1 MQQKTEGQKS
11 RYLLMVEDTASVAA
25 LYRSYLTPLGIDI
38 NIVGTGR
45 DAIESLN
52 HRIPDLILLDL
63 RLPDMTGMDVLH
75 AVKKSHP
82 DVPIIF
88 MTAHGS
94 IDTAVEAMRHGSQ
107 DFLSKPCEADRLR
120 VTVNNAIRKAT
131 KLKNEADN
139 PGNQN
144 YQGFIGSSQTMQQVY
159 RTIDSA
165 ASSKASIFIT
175 GESGTGKEVC
185 AEAIHAA
192 SKRGDKPFIAIN

>member
-88 MTAHGS
+88 
-94 IDTAVEAMRHGSQ
+94 
-107 DFLSKPCEADRLR
+107 
-120 VTVNNAIRKAT
+120 
-131 KLKNEADN
+131 
-139 PGNQN
+139 
-144 YQGFIGSSQTMQQVY
+144 
-159 RTIDSA
+159 
-165 ASSKASIFIT
+165 
-175 GESGTGKEVC
+175 
-185 AEAIHAA
+185 
-192 SKRGDKPFIAIN
+192 

>member
-82 DVPIIF
+82 DVPI
-88 MTAHGS
+88 
-94 IDTAVEAMRHGSQ
+94 
-107 DFLSKPCEADRLR
+107 
-120 VTVNNAIRKAT
+120 
-131 KLKNEADN
+131 
-139 PGNQN
+139 
-144 YQGFIGSSQTMQQVY
+144 
-159 RTIDSA
+159 
-165 ASSKASIFIT
+165 
-175 GESGTGKEVC
+175 
-185 AEAIHAA
+185 
-192 SKRGDKPFIAIN
+192 

>member
-82 DVPIIF
+82 
-88 MTAHGS
+88 
-94 IDTAVEAMRHGSQ
+94 
-107 DFLSKPCEADRLR
+107 
-120 VTVNNAIRKAT
+120 
-131 KLKNEADN
+131 
-139 PGNQN
+139 
-144 YQGFIGSSQTMQQVY
+144 
-159 RTIDSA
+159 
-165 ASSKASIFIT
+165 
-175 GESGTGKEVC
+175 
-185 AEAIHAA
+185 
-192 SKRGDKPFIAIN
+192 